1 MPRTS
6 TQKGYDESWA
16 DITWAGSVPEVSP
29 GWTQQHRDDIRLID
43 IREADELVGK
53 LGQIPEVEH
62 IPMGELDEEAAD
74 WSRDQKIV
82 LLCRSGGRSGRA
94 TNRLR
99 KLGFTRIASM
109 AGGMIRWNE
118 EGFPSTA

>member
-118 EGFPSTA
+118 EGLPSTA